1 MVNGTPG
8 FVVMRG
14 GAPFSVL
21 GFTVRGGRIVE
32 LDVVA
37 DPDRLQRLD
46 LSVLD
51 D

>member
-1 MVNGTPG
+1 
-8 FVVMRG
+8 
-14 GAPFSVL
+14 VL

-37 DPDRLQRLD
+37 DPERLKQLD
-46 LSVLD
+46 PSVLD